1 MKNMSML
8 RYCGDLQWG
17 GIFVHQLYVLR
28 VCVLV
33 VLVYSN
39 PGYVCTGRIVARSAD
54 PYLILLDPAPILLAL
69 AQGRFETLVPQTDPS
84 GFPIE

>member
-1 MKNMSML
+1 M
-8 RYCGDLQWG
+8 RATVGAAVGAALQ
-17 GIFVHQLYVLR
+17 VLAYVLR